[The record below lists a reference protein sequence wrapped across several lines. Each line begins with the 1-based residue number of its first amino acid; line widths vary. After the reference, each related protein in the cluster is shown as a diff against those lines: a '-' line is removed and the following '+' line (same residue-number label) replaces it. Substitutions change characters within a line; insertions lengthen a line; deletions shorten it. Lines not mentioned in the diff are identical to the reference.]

1 MNDNESSHTS
11 CFSLWIMNN
20 LKIAPK
26 EFNQLSKE
34 NSYSQEIKES
44 RLLGWQNCL
53 YVLTDN
59 TNKK

>member
-1 MNDNESSHTS
+1 
-11 CFSLWIMNN
+11 MNN